1 MQQQNPKTMKAIAIP
16 LVCAAFML
24 ANGCTQNKPRPE
36 TAENGGTASK
46 THLDSAKQAPA
57 VPDTDTIAVKI
68 TSHSDNTMTIAVTQG
83 GREIQG
89 LEYKFQDDADMVNP
103 GSRKPNCT
111 LRDVT
116 FDGNKDLL
124 INFGSYGNQGVEYY
138 NCFVWDAKARE
149 FVYEKTFDEIE
160 NPTANT
166 KYKCVFSQS
175 RSSAA
180 EYVYKKYV
188 YRNGGFRLAAEL
200 HEYYSQPAEDGSA
213 PPATYMEYAG
223 GKPKSNHKVRES
235 EISAF
240 WKGILH

>member
-1 MQQQNPKTMKAIAIP
+1 MKAIAIS

-36 TAENGGTASK
+36 AAENGGTPDK
-46 THLDSAKQAPA
+46 TLLDSAKKAPA
-57 VPDTDTIAVKI
+57 VPDTDTVSAEILMH
-68 TSHSDNTMTIAVTQG
+68 TDNSMTIAITQG
-83 GREIQG
+83 GREIQTI
-89 LEYKFQDDADMVNP
+89 EYKFPNDTDMVNP

-213 PPATYMEYAG
+213 PPATYMEYAN

>member
-1 MQQQNPKTMKAIAIP
+1 
-16 LVCAAFML
+16 ML

-36 TAENGGTASK
+36 TAENGGTPSK
-46 THLDSAKQAPA
+46 TLQDSAKQAPS
-57 VPDTDTIAVKI
+57 VSDTDTISVKI
-68 TSHSDNTMTIAVTQG
+68 TSHSDHSMTIAVTQG

-89 LEYKFQDDADMVNP
+89 LEYEFPDDTDMVNP

-138 NCFVWDAKARE
+138 NCFVWDAKARK
-149 FVYEKTFDEIE
+149 FVYEKTFEDIE
-160 NPTANT
+160 NPTANG

-188 YRNGGFRLAAEL
+188 YRNGGFRLDAEL

-223 GKPKSNHKVRES
+223 GKPKSAHKVPES
-235 EISAF
+235 GISAF
-240 WKGILH
+240 WKEIIL